1 MYIDFI
7 SDGPAYLFMLLFIF
21 FFAYIIIIARKSS
34 RTGTENKK

>member
-7 SDGPAYLFMLLFIF
+7 SDWPAYLFMLLFIF

-34 RTGTENKK
+34 RTVTENKK